1 MTASGIRD
9 RRSRPRGR
17 TDRGRFDWTALF
29 RKRPLA
35 DIVLARCSA
44 TGFSGVTNA
53 DALSARTAINIQIGI
68 KSLRRSRS
76 TFAGSTAGIR
86 SRCVPA
92 PR

>member
-1 MTASGIRD
+1 
-9 RRSRPRGR
+9 
-17 TDRGRFDWTALF
+17 
-29 RKRPLA
+29 
-35 DIVLARCSA
+35 LARCSA

-68 KSLRRSRS
+68 KSLPRSRS